1 MRISNW
7 YFIRI
12 DRSVKDSTAA
22 VFVTIVF
29 FILPAKL
36 DFLHAFDKDPQ
47 KRPTQ
52 PSPGLI
58 TWKTIHQK
66 MHWSLIMVLGGG
78 FAISDGSTTSKL
90 SEMLGQ
96 SLSGLQKIN
105 VVAIL
110 IIVCLFAETVTEL
123 TANVAVANIIL
134 PVLAEMVSTWIR
146 RELCDDIPESF
157 RLIRFCC
164 SSDLML
170 FSSIHINHGLK
181 LFTKYLKLMTD
192 FFLLFL
198 SVRGDQNTS
207 LVSNVASISLLLV
220 FVSLASWYPTERDR

>member
-1 MRISNW
+1 M
-7 YFIRI
+7 
-12 DRSVKDSTAA
+12 
-22 VFVTIVF
+22 FVTIVF

-36 DFLHAFDKDPQ
+36 DFLRAFDKDPH

-78 FAISDGSTTSKL
+78 FAISAGSTSSKL
-90 SEMLGQ
+90 SEMLGL

-110 IIVCLFAETVTEL
+110 VIVCLFAEVVTEL

-134 PVLAEMVSTWIR
+134 PVLAEMVSKDLTVN
-146 RELCDDIPESF
+146 CDDSISEFSF
-157 RLIRFCC
+157 WIDKIWILCQRVFDIVWLNLQHPYPKI
-164 SSDLML
+164 DLSL
-170 FSSIHINHGLK
+170 FLK
-181 LFTKYLKLMTD
+181 FTTD
-192 FFLLFL
+192 IFFSVCGNKNTSFVFNATSVSLLF
-198 SVRGDQNTS
+198 
-207 LVSNVASISLLLV
+207 I
-220 FVSLASWYPTERDR
+220 FVSLASWYPTERDRQCRRTYKDKGLHVRWYRS